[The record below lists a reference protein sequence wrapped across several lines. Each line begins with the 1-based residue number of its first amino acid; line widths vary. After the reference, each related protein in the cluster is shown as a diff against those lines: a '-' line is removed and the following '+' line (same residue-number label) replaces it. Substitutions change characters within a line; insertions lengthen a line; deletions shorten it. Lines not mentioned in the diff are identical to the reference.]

1 MRKDRYLVGGGW
13 GIVSRKFESY
23 KVYKVGKWQR
33 GWGMGDGEWVMEF
46 QLSVVNTKLLL
57 IS

>member
-1 MRKDRYLVGGGW
+1 MVGGGW